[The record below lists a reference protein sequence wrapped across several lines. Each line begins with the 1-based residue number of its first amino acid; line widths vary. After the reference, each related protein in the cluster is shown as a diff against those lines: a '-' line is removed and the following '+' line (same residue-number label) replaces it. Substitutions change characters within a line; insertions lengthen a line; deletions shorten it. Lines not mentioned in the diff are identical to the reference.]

1 MSHEF
6 PAHIRQQVQQWLA
19 AKGAGSRGEAQAMSA
34 AYKQGENS
42 SSVSLNAYLTTRM
55 PATFAAV
62 SAVLE
67 QVLLVMPHALPKSLL
82 DIGAGPGTASMA
94 AQIVWPSLK
103 LITMIET
110 DKRFADLAKHLS
122 PEAEVVQQPLQS
134 LNRKADVV
142 IAAYVFAEL
151 PEHDAAAT
159 SLKLWAQTSELLIIV
174 EPGTPKGF
182 ARIRAAR
189 EALIKSGAHLVGPC
203 THANACPMMGTDWCH
218 FKTRLPR
225 SRAHMQAKS
234 ATVPFEDESFS
245 WVAVSRHAV
254 TLPKFRIIAPP
265 VINKVA
271 ATFKL
276 CGAQGLS
283 QSAIA
288 SRDKPAYKLARNMR
302 WGDGFD
308 V

>member
-1 MSHEF
+1 MSHEL
-6 PAHIRQQVQQWLA
+6 PATIRQQVQQWLA
-19 AKGAGSRGEAQAMSA
+19 ANGAGGRGGTQAMSA

-42 SSVSLNAYLTTRM
+42 SSVLLNAYLTTRM

-62 SAVLE
+62 SAVLD
-67 QVLLVMPHALPKSLL
+67 QVSQVATGFAPTSLL

-94 AQIVWPSLK
+94 AQVAWPSLK
-103 LITMIET
+103 SITLVEA
-110 DKRFADLAKHLS
+110 DQRFAALAAHLNS
-122 PEAEVVQQPLQS
+122 QAKVLRQYMSATNE
-134 LNRKADVV
+134 KADVV
-142 IAAYVFAEL
+142 IAAYIFAEL
-151 PEHDAAAT
+151 PEREAAGSA
-159 SLKLWAQTSELLIIV
+159 LKLWAQASDMLIIV

-182 ARIRAAR
+182 ARVRAAR

-203 THANACPMMGTDWCH
+203 TQANACPMMGTDWCH

-245 WVAVSRHAV
+245 WVAVSRHAL
-254 TLPKFRIIAPP
+254 TLPKLRIIAPP
-265 VINKVA
+265 IVNKVG
-271 ATFKL
+271 ATFKT
-276 CGAQGLS
+276 CGAAGLS
-283 QSAIA
+283 QSVIA

>member
-1 MSHEF
+1 MNFLQPFANRWSIGL
-6 PAHIRQQVQQWLA
+6 PPN
-19 AKGAGSRGEAQAMSA
+19 GAGGRGEAQALSA

-42 SSVSLNAYLTTRM
+42 SGVSLNAYLTTRM

-62 SAVLE
+62 SAVLD
-67 QVLLVMPHALPKSLL
+67 QVLMVMPHLLPKSLL

-94 AQIVWPSLK
+94 AQIAWPSLK
-103 LITMIET
+103 SITMIEA

-122 PEAEVVQQPLQS
+122 PEAEVVQQPLQN
-134 LNRKADVV
+134 LIRKADVV

-151 PEHDAAAT
+151 SEREAAA
-159 SLKLWAQTSELLIIV
+159 SALKLWSQTSDLLIIV

-189 EALIKSGAHLVGPC
+189 EALIKSGAHLIGPC
-203 THANACPMMGTDWCH
+203 THANACPMVGTDWCH

-245 WVAVSRHAV
+245 WLAVSRHVV
-254 TLPKFRIIAPP
+254 TLPKLRIIAPP
-265 VINKVA
+265 IVNKVA
-271 ATFKL
+271 ATFKV

-283 QSAIA
+283 QTAIA
-288 SRDKPAYKLARNMR
+288 SRNKPAYKLARKMK
-302 WGDGFD
+302 WGDGLD

>member
-1 MSHEF
+1 MSHEI
-6 PAHIRQQVQQWLA
+6 PAIIRQQMELWLA
-19 AKGAGSRGEAQAMSA
+19 ANGAGNRNDAQALST
-34 AYKQGENS
+34 AYKQGDNS
-42 SSVSLNAYLTTRM
+42 AVVSLSAYLTTRM

-67 QVLLVMPHALPKSLL
+67 QMLKVLPDAKPASLL

-94 AQIVWPSLK
+94 AQIAWPSLNS
-103 LITMIET
+103 ITMVEA
-110 DKRFADLAKHLS
+110 DQRFAALA
-122 PEAEVVQQPLQS
+122 AQ
-134 LNRKADVV
+134 LNPQAKVLRQYMNATNEKADVV

-151 PEHDAAAT
+151 PEREAAQSA
-159 SLKLWAQTSELLIIV
+159 LKLWVQASDMLIIV

-189 EALIKSGAHLVGPC
+189 NALIIAGAHLIGPC
-203 THANACPMMGTDWCH
+203 THANVCPMVDNDWCH

-245 WVAVSRHAV
+245 WLAVSRHAV
-254 TLPKFRIIAPP
+254 TLPKLRIIAPSK
-265 VINKVA
+265 VNKVA
-271 ATFKL
+271 VTLKT
-276 CGAQGLS
+276 CGAEGLS
-283 QSAIA
+283 QSTIA
-288 SRDKPAYKLARNMR
+288 SRDKPAYKLARNMK
-302 WGDGFD
+302 WGDGLD

>member
-1 MSHEF
+1 MSLEF

-19 AKGAGSRGEAQAMSA
+19 AKCAGGRGEAQAMSA

-42 SSVSLNAYLTTRM
+42 SSVSLAAYLTTRM
-55 PATFAAV
+55 PATFAAA
-62 SAVLE
+62 SAVLD
-67 QVLLVMPHALPKSLL
+67 QVHLVMPHALPESLL

-94 AQIVWPSLK
+94 AQIAWPSLNS
-103 LITMIET
+103 ITLIET

-122 PEAEVVQQPLQS
+122 PEAEVVQQPLQN
-134 LNRKADVV
+134 LIRKADVV

-151 PEHDAAAT
+151 PEREAAAT

-203 THANACPMMGTDWCH
+203 THTNACPMMGTDWCH

-265 VINKVA
+265 VVNKVA

-288 SRDKPAYKLARNMR
+288 SRDKAAYNLARNMK
-302 WGDGFD
+302 WGDGFG

>member
-1 MSHEF
+1 MSHEL
-6 PAHIRQQVQQWLA
+6 PATIRRLLEHWLVA
-19 AKGAGSRGEAQAMSA
+19 NGAGNRGEARALTAS
-34 AYKQGENS
+34 YKQGDNS
-42 SSVSLNAYLTTRM
+42 AAVSLNAYLTTRM

-62 SAVLE
+62 SAVLDHVS
-67 QVLLVMPHALPKSLL
+67 QVATSFTPKTLL

-94 AQIVWPSLK
+94 AQILWPSLK

-110 DKRFADLAKHLS
+110 DKRFAELAKHLS
-122 PEAEVVQQPLQS
+122 PEAEVVQQSLQN

-151 PEHDAAAT
+151 PEREAAAT
-159 SLKLWAQTSELLIIV
+159 SLKLWAQTTELLIIV

-189 EALIKSGAHLVGPC
+189 ETLIKSGAHLVGPC
-203 THANACPMMGTDWCH
+203 THANTCPMMGTDWCH

-234 ATVPFEDESFS
+234 AKVPFEDESFS
-245 WVAVSRHAV
+245 WLAVSRHAYEV
-254 TLPKFRIIAPP
+254 PKFRIIAPP
-265 VINKVA
+265 IVNKVA
-271 ATFKL
+271 ATFKT
-276 CGAQGLS
+276 CGAAGLS
-283 QSAIA
+283 QSVIA

-302 WGDGFD
+302 WGDGLD

>member
-1 MSHEF
+1 MSHEL
-6 PAHIRQQVQQWLA
+6 PATIRQQLEHWLA
-19 AKGAGSRGEAQAMSA
+19 ANGAGNRGEAQALSA
-34 AYKQGENS
+34 AYKQGNNS
-42 SSVSLNAYLTTRM
+42 AAVSLNAYLTTRM

-62 SAVLE
+62 SAVLD
-67 QVLLVMPHALPKSLL
+67 QVSQVAADFAPASLL
-82 DIGAGPGTASMA
+82 DIGAGPGTASFA
-94 AQIVWPSLK
+94 AQAVWPSLK
-103 LITMIET
+103 SITMIEA

-122 PEAEVVQQPLQS
+122 PEAEVVQQPLQN

-151 PEHDAAAT
+151 PEAQAAA
-159 SLKLWAQTSELLIIV
+159 SALKLWTATSEMLVIV

-189 EALIKSGAHLVGPC
+189 DALIKSGAHLIGPC
-203 THANACPMMGTDWCH
+203 THANACPMIETDWCH

-245 WVAVSRHAV
+245 WLAVSRHVA
-254 TLPKFRIIAPP
+254 TLKQFRIIAPP
-265 VINKVA
+265 IVNKVA
-271 ATFKL
+271 ATFKT

-283 QSAIA
+283 QTAIA
-288 SRDKPAYKLARNMR
+288 TRNKPAYKLARKLK
-302 WGDGFD
+302 WGDVLD